1 MFSIFRSIFAKDMAI
16 DLGTANTIVYLDRQ
30 GIVLNEPS
38 VVAIETVGAQ
48 KRVRSVGLGAKEM
61 LGRTPGNIEAIRPLK
76 DGVIADYRIAEQML
90 NHFIRK
96 VHGSRFFTPGPRIVI
111 CVPISSTPVDRRTIR
126 ESALAAG
133 ATKVFLI
140 EEPMAAAL
148 GCELPVQEAS
158 GCMVVDI
165 GGGTAEIGVI
175 SLGGLIYGKS
185 ITAGGDRL
193 DRAIIEHVRKTH
205 GVAIGEATSERVK
218 KDIAAAHPEC
228 FENDNREVQVS
239 GQKIPEGVPRRFT
252 ISTRDVHEAIRPAL
266 MEIVQAVRTGLGH
279 VPPELSA
286 DIAERGI
293 ALTGGGALIN
303 GMDRLIADETGV
315 PVRVAEDPLTCV
327 ARGCGEALK
336 FAEDGGD
343 GSLFSG

>member
-1 MFSIFRSIFAKDMAI
+1 MISLFRSFFAKDMAI

-48 KRVRSVGLGAKEM
+48 KRIRAVGLGAKEM

-140 EEPMAAAL
+140 EEPMAAAI

-165 GGGTAEIGVI
+165 GGGTAEIGVP
-175 SLGGLIYGKS
+175 L
-185 ITAGGDRL
+185 
-193 DRAIIEHVRKTH
+193 
-205 GVAIGEATSERVK
+205 
-218 KDIAAAHPEC
+218 
-228 FENDNREVQVS
+228 
-239 GQKIPEGVPRRFT
+239 PRRT
-252 ISTRDVHEAIRPAL
+252 HLRQIHSRRRRPLRPRHRRVCSRAARHRHRRGHQRANQEGHSRRAL
-266 MEIVQAVRTGLGH
+266 L
-279 VPPELSA
+279 
-286 DIAERGI
+286 
-293 ALTGGGALIN
+293 
-303 GMDRLIADETGV
+303 
-315 PVRVAEDPLTCV
+315 
-327 ARGCGEALK
+327 
-336 FAEDGGD
+336 
-343 GSLFSG
+343 LF